1 MKEHLHS
8 PNELRRCVESAVR
21 ARGIHLYNSTGVPPS
36 AKIFGKLEPLS
47 DEIMKP
53 GEIDLIAQDIK
64 EDVHKEKFS
73 EVLEMNLAI
82 SLWGV
87 VGRSGPLTLR
97 KTG

>member
-1 MKEHLHS
+1 MKEHSHS

-53 GEIDLIAQDIK
+53 GEIDLIAQDIE
-64 EDVHKEKFS
+64 EDVHTKRSFCKNAIL
-73 EVLEMNLAI
+73 VL
-82 SLWGV
+82 
-87 VGRSGPLTLR
+87 SGAGSVDRL
-97 KTG
+97 

>member
-8 PNELRRCVESAVR
+8 PNQLRRCVESAVR
-21 ARGIHLYNSTGVPPS
+21 ARGTDLYNSTGVPPS
-36 AKIFGKLEPLS
+36 TKIFGKLEPLS
-47 DEIMKP
+47 DEIMKQ

-82 SLWGV
+82 SRRVSLV
-87 VGRSGPLTLR
+87 DLDH
-97 KTG
+97 

>member
-8 PNELRRCVESAVR
+8 PNQLRRCFESAVR

-36 AKIFGKLEPLS
+36 AKIFGRLEPLS

-53 GEIDLIAQDIK
+53 GEIDLVAQDIK
-64 EDVHKEKFS
+64 EDLHKEKFS

-82 SLWGV
+82 SQRGV
-87 VGRSGPLTLR
+87 AGRSGPLTLR

>member
-1 MKEHLHS
+1 MKKHLYS
-8 PNELRRCVESAVR
+8 PNQLRRCVESAVR
-21 ARGIHLYNSTGVPPS
+21 ARGTHLHNSTGVPPS

-53 GEIDLIAQDIK
+53 GEIDLIGEDIK

-82 SLWGV
+82 SRRGV
-87 VGRSGPLTLR
+87 AGRSGPLTLR
-97 KTG
+97 KTC